1 MLRSSNLAAKLF
13 VRLSGRS
20 SAGFVGIAIAS
31 EEERF
36 WELAM
41 ISLESVAGFGSDGV
55 KVWLLG
61 AEEGGNWVV
70 AAKQP
75 AANRGK
81 KRPVAAV

>member
-1 MLRSSNLAAKLF
+1 MWSVESGSVRPVLRSSNLAAKLF

-55 KVWLLG
+55 KVVILSACW
-61 AEEGGNWVV
+61 A
-70 AAKQP
+70 Q
-75 AANRGK
+75 RI
-81 KRPVAAV
+81 